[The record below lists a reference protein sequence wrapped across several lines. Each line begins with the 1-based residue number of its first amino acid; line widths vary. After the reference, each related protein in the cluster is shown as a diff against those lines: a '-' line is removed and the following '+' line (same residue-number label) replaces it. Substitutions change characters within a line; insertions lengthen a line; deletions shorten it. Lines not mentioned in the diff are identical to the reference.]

1 MPPEAMPKMPVT
13 SCHEPPM
20 RLYCSSLNGCSH
32 GVHALADVAEHAGR
46 GDRAYGERDE
56 ADDDP
61 ASAPGGRV
69 QHRDEHREEH
79 QRRAQIALHDE
90 HAHRDQPHHDD
101 LSLPLMRQLES
112 QHLLASHGELVAVV
126 EQVGGEE
133 EREEQLGEL
142 AGCSEYSP
150 MRIQIL
156 APLMLRPRPGI
167 MGDSSSIRPIT
178 MFTYEYLRSTR

>member
-1 MPPEAMPKMPVT
+1 M
-13 SCHEPPM
+13 
-20 RLYCSSLNGCSH
+20 
-32 GVHALADVAEHAGR
+32 AEHAGR

-69 QHRDEHREEH
+69 QHCDEHREEH

-101 LSLPLMRQLES
+101 RTEVLDAGQLES
-112 QHLLASHGELVAVV
+112 QHLLASHSELVAVV

-133 EREEQLGEL
+133 EREEQLGEFGGL
-142 AGCSEYSP
+142 Q
-150 MRIQIL
+150 RISADADPDL
-156 APLMLRPRPGI
+156 GAVDVAPQT
-167 MGDSSSIRPIT
+167 GDHGRQQQYQAYHHVHVRVFAQHTIVAHDRHEDATQRQGYAQPDQ
-178 MFTYEYLRSTR
+178 LP